1 MSIIPELAHTV
12 HVGGRAYAAGT
23 IPPVAIARQ
32 ILNRA
37 AWDGGEVPDF
47 DDAEDTEHT
56 AGPADPHALVSAGF
70 GDNAI
75 PAQGDPVFGGPRT
88 EGLPT
93 DGGPGQAAA
102 PASDADA
109 AARPRR
115 SRRTATAQ

>member
-1 MSIIPELAHTV
+1 MNSIPELAHTV

-37 AWDGGEVPDF
+37 AWDGGELPDL

-56 AGPADPHALVSAGF
+56 QGPADPHALVSAGF

-75 PAQGDPVFGGPRT
+75 AKQGDPAFEGPRT

-93 DGGPGQAAA
+93 DGGPGQAATPL
-102 PASDADA
+102 PAAETA
-109 AARPRR
+109 VRA
-115 SRRTATAQ
+115 RRTRRTTTP

>member
-1 MSIIPELAHTV
+1 MSLIPELAHTV

-37 AWDGGEVPDF
+37 AWDGGELPDL

-56 AGPADPHALVSAGF
+56 QGPADPHALVSAGI

-75 PAQGDPVFGGPRT
+75 PAQGDPAFEGPRT
-88 EGLPT
+88 DGLPT
-93 DGGPGQAAA
+93 DGGPGQAATSL
-102 PASDADA
+102 PAAET

-115 SRRTATAQ
+115 TRRTTTP